1 MGWTK
6 RQMINEAYGELALQ
20 GYEFDLSP
28 EEVQTALRR
37 MDTMVAT
44 WEAKGVR
51 IGYAFPSSPAD
62 SDPDADSGIPDSA
75 VEAVYMNLA
84 VRLAA
89 SNGKQL
95 QGATSRTARQAYDT
109 LLWAAAQPIQQ
120 QLPSTLPRGAG
131 NRIWRSEQSPF
142 FPAPCDS
149 PLAIEQGGDLQILPE

>member
-1 MGWTK
+1 MGWSK
-6 RQMINEAYGELALQ
+6 RQLVNEAYGELALQ

-51 IGYAFPSSPAD
+51 IGYAFPSSPDD
-62 SDPDADSGIPDSA
+62 SNPDTDAGIPDSA

-95 QGATSRTARQAYDT
+95 QGATSRVAKQAYDT
-109 LLWAAAQPIQQ
+109 LLWPAAQPQQ
-120 QLPSTLPRGAG
+120 QKLPSTLPRGAG
-131 NRIWRSEQSPF
+131 NRIWRNEQNPF
-142 FPAPCDS
+142 FPTPSDS
-149 PLAIEQGGDLQILPE
+149 PLGIEQGGDLQILPE